1 MTERFEPNQ
10 KRGCILNIS
19 GLFSALFFKKEVYSE
34 SILLR
39 KNDLS
44 FRIAIIFLG
53 LALPYIGIFYYL
65 DWNFANAMVILT
77 VLLYGASI
85 VLNKAT
91 YYSTSKSILI
101 ICTSVSFFVCA
112 NILGPSAGA
121 QFLLFALI
129 PLPLLLF
136 EYDQVGWIT
145 ACVATPIGTYFL
157 LELGHYSWIPYIEN
171 VNTTTLFY
179 IRNCAILTTFLLLI
193 LSVGTYFVSNRRYET
208 LLEQQNIDL
217 LKHRALLQESW
228 KDATYAQ
235 LMRNIA
241 HEIKNPLF
249 ATSMTLSTI
258 EDDIGNP
265 EELKLS
271 VRAVEDTIS
280 DLMQIVDVMLETG
293 SAFTSSTTRHNIPE
307 IVNRILLL
315 FRTKLT
321 RQEISFRTQCA
332 PGLPEIMSDSK
343 ALLLV
348 LSNLITNSAEAMP
361 TGGHLKITIDPM
373 LSDTTGQPGILIG
386 IHDTGHGIEKTI
398 QASIFQQFFTTKAD
412 GLQHGLGLSLVSSL
426 VNQMGGKLWVES
438 DPKKVPGAI
447 FYVWFPVDHHLDR
460 APVQT
465 VN

>member
-10 KRGCILNIS
+10 KRRCILNIS
-19 GLFSALFFKKEVYSE
+19 ELFSALFFKKEVYSE

-179 IRNCAILTTFLLLI
+179 IRNCAILTTFLLII

-208 LLEQQNIDL
+208 LLEQQ
-217 LKHRALLQESW
+217 
-228 KDATYAQ
+228 
-235 LMRNIA
+235 
-241 HEIKNPLF
+241 
-249 ATSMTLSTI
+249 
-258 EDDIGNP
+258 
-265 EELKLS
+265 
-271 VRAVEDTIS
+271 
-280 DLMQIVDVMLETG
+280 
-293 SAFTSSTTRHNIPE
+293 
-307 IVNRILLL
+307 
-315 FRTKLT
+315 
-321 RQEISFRTQCA
+321 
-332 PGLPEIMSDSK
+332 
-343 ALLLV
+343 
-348 LSNLITNSAEAMP
+348 
-361 TGGHLKITIDPM
+361 KI
-373 LSDTTGQPGILIG
+373 
-386 IHDTGHGIEKTI
+386 
-398 QASIFQQFFTTKAD
+398 
-412 GLQHGLGLSLVSSL
+412 
-426 VNQMGGKLWVES
+426 
-438 DPKKVPGAI
+438 
-447 FYVWFPVDHHLDR
+447 
-460 APVQT
+460 
-465 VN
+465 